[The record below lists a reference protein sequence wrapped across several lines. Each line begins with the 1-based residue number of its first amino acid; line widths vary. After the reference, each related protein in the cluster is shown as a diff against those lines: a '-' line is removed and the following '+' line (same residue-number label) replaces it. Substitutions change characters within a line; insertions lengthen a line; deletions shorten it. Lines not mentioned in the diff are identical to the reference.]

1 MQNIIFLVVGLLQ
14 LTIAIIGTRNVI
26 KRFSWYAVLVLIV
39 VYGLAYDNLA
49 IASGAVFSVS
59 ETTRLLNVPRYV
71 IHALFTPGMMIAAWG
86 ILRWKGVKWASNRV
100 WHSLLCI
107 LATAL
112 ILLGSYVDILNLTL
126 VPNEAN
132 GVVRYVNDFHL
143 FRGPPIPAVLTII
156 VLLVLGGVVWR
167 KFKWPW
173 MFMGALLMFLGAA
186 SPVILLQNLG
196 EVAIAGG
203 LTASII
209 WANGGFSARSVPIAQ
224 PS

>member
-1 MQNIIFLVVGLLQ
+1 MQNIIFLVVGLIQ
-14 LTIAIIGTRNVI
+14 LIIAFIGTRNVL
-26 KRFSWYAVLVLIV
+26 KHFSWYAVLVLIV
-39 VYGLAYDNLA
+39 VYGLAYDNLS
-49 IASGAVFSVS
+49 IASGAVFGVS

-86 ILRWKGVKWASNRV
+86 ILRWKGVKWAGNRL
-100 WHSLLCI
+100 WHSLVCG

-126 VPNEAN
+126 VPNETN

-156 VLLVLGGVVWR
+156 VVLVLGGVVWR

-173 MFMGALLMFLGAA
+173 MFVGALLMFFGAA
-186 SPVILLQNLG
+186 APVILLQNIG
-196 EVAIAGG
+196 EIAIAAG
-203 LTASII
+203 LVTTII
-209 WANGGFSARSVPIAQ
+209 WANGGLSARPAPVAQ